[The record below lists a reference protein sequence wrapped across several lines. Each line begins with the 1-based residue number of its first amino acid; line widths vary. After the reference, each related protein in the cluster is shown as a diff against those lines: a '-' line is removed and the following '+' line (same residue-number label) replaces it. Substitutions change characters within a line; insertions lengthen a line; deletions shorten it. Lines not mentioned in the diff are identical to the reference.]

1 MSSLFDR
8 HVPAVTRPRRGDG
21 QSGEATVPRLA
32 LITYS
37 ALAYLTFV
45 AGAIWAIV
53 FLASTMDTGPAPAI
67 RRAVLIDTGLLL
79 LFAVQHT
86 VMARSGF
93 KRRLA
98 RVLPGAVERSTY
110 ILAASLALGLLFW
123 QWQPMPATIWRVPG
137 PPWTDLIWAAYALG
151 WLVAIAATFMVD
163 HLDFLGLR
171 QAYQRP
177 YEEPPFRERW
187 LYAWVRHP
195 MMLGLLLAFWATPT
209 MTAGHLFFATAAS
222 GYVAIGLRF
231 EERDLR
237 RRLGATYCD
246 YAVRVPALV
255 PRPPGGRAGEQ
266 LTNAG
271 RTVDVDEIRSA

>member
-1 MSSLFDR
+1 MDSQFDR
-8 HVPAVTRPRRGDG
+8 HVPANTRPRPGDRRGDE
-21 QSGEATVPRLA
+21 SAVRRLA
-32 LITYS
+32 LIAYS
-37 ALAYLTFV
+37 GLAYLMFV
-45 AGAIWAIV
+45 AVVIWAIV

-67 RRAVLIDTGLLL
+67 WRAVLADTGLLL

-98 RVLPGAVERSTY
+98 RVLPGAAERSTY
-110 ILAASLALGLLFW
+110 VLAASLTLGLLYW
-123 QWQPMPATIWRVPG
+123 QWQPMPATIWRVHG
-137 PPWTDLIWAAYALG
+137 QLWTDLIRAAYALG

-209 MTAGHLFFATAAS
+209 MSAGHLFFAVAAS
-222 GYVAIGLRF
+222 GYIAIGLRF
-231 EERDLR
+231 EERDLQ
-237 RRLGATYCD
+237 RRLGATYRD

-255 PRPPGGRAGEQ
+255 PRLPGVARGEQ

-271 RTVDVDEIRSA
+271 RTVDVDETRSA